1 MDSCEKNQLDRFET
15 KTGVNKF
22 EGYLPRWYLERTV
35 PVKFFLAGQLDAE
48 ISRKIRKFPL
58 SSLIFWLFILI
69 SFYLSLSYL
78 FLCPLTLPP
87 TSATFVPVRY
97 IIFREMVF
105 TCRSL
110 LLVQFSQWQQTGPF
124 IRKRALK
131 SY

>member
-35 PVKFFLAGQLDAE
+35 RVKVFLAGQLDAE

-69 SFYLSLSYL
+69 SFYLSLSCL

-87 TSATFVPVRY
+87 NFGQTFVPVRY
-97 IIFREMVF
+97 IIWY
-105 TCRSL
+105 
-110 LLVQFSQWQQTGPF
+110 LLVVAFYLYSSASDSKLG
-124 IRKRALK
+124 R
-131 SY
+131 SYANEL